1 MYPKISLFG
10 LEYSTYGICSAIG
23 VLLMG
28 LVAFLLIRKT
38 KICVED
44 FLIGTLVALVG
55 AFLGAHILY
64 GITNIPYMADGV
76 QTFINEQKDIMFLFG
91 VIING
96 IGGMVFYGGL
106 LGALGAGALYCKIR
120 KISIGDFS
128 DCYAVGIPLF
138 HVFGR
143 IGCFLAGCCYG
154 IESEFGFTATDAL
167 VESCNHVNRF
177 PVQLLESGLNLILF
191 AVMLI
196 LFSKKIMKNRL
207 IFVYMFLYSIIRFVD
222 EFFRGDIYRGIWL
235 GLSTSQWISIILFIV
250 SSVVIVKHIFDS
262 KKENKLT

>member
-1 MYPKISLFG
+1 MFPKINLFSLE
-10 LEYSTYGICSAIG
+10 LSTYGICSAIG
-23 VLLMG
+23 ILIMG

-44 FLIGTLVALVG
+44 FLIGTIAALVG

-64 GITNIPYMADGV
+64 GITNIPYMVNGI
-76 QTFINEQKDIMFLFG
+76 QIFINEQKDIMFLFG
-91 VIING
+91 VIVNG

-106 LGALGAGALYCKIR
+106 LGALGAGALYCKLR

-128 DCYAVGIPLF
+128 DCYAVAIPLF

-143 IGCFLAGCCYG
+143 LGCFLAGCCYG
-154 IESEFGFTATDAL
+154 IESEFGFTATEAL

-196 LFSKKIMKNRL
+196 LFSKKVMKSSL
-207 IFVYMFLYSIIRFVD
+207 IFVYLFLYSIIRFVD

-235 GLSTSQWISIILFIV
+235 GISTSQWISIVLFIV
-250 SSVVIVKHIFDS
+250 SGVIIVKHIAG
-262 KKENKLT
+262 KKNKRILT